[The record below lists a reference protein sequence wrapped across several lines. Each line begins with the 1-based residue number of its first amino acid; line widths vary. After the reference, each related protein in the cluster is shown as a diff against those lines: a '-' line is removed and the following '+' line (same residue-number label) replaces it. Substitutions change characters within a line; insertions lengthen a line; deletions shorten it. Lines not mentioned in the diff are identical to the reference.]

1 MVTREPISISNSPP
15 PCLRA
20 HSIAGRQ
27 HHIFLKVFVLDKLFC
42 HSVVYGT
49 NLFEFNG
56 HLFYKPI
63 KLLP

>member
-27 HHIFLKVFVLDKLFC
+27 HKIFLKVFASDELFR
-42 HSVVYGT
+42 HSIVYGS

-56 HLFYKPI
+56 IYFI
-63 KLLP
+63 D